1 MNNNENFKRA
11 IAESEAWEKKAE
23 AGVPMLPVFAEF
35 LERQSPL
42 ICGPPQEDHPNLVT
56 KYIYGMKSDGT
67 NIERQITDN
76 GNCLLETFMT
86 TMPKTMDMMHREDKS
101 QKKEFATHFR
111 KELLDAYERF
121 GGGIQPGE
129 INGERIGVMRTTQ
142 AYFGPEAIKTFCLL
156 KDKHVCRFALR
167 EKEVDVNFFY
177 NKRCTDPRQIIFI
190 VVKGSWGGGRY
201 HENHYVPLKQTDF
214 PSQTI
219 IDTFMDVQFGG
230 FIEGSEKSVYTSNNA
245 ATAFKIS
252 RDLKKLRPLGSP
264 NLQDVLELSVNLND
278 FEKELEKHKLKGLTL
293 PSLTLPSLTLPS
305 LTLPGLPS
313 PHKIVHS
320 PGWKPKPPGP
330 PPGWKPSSPTRKIPS
345 PKAPSPNKPIPK
357 VPSPKAFRQPPGPPP
372 GWKPPSPTRKIPS
385 PTRKIP
391 SPKAPSPKQTRKLR
405 SLENAMAAAKPKA
418 EKKPSPNKPS
428 PKKPSPKV
436 AKQSLEGMM
445 AAKARENA
453 YLAIG
458 APAGL
463 TREEF
468 NRNYS

>member
-23 AGVPMLPVFAEF
+23 SGVPMLPVFAEF

-111 KELLDAYERF
+111 KELLDAYEKF

-293 PSLTLPSLTLPS
+293 PSLTLP
-305 LTLPGLPS
+305 GLPS

-330 PPGWKPSSPTRKIPS
+330 PPGWKP
-345 PKAPSPNKPIPK
+345 
-357 VPSPKAFRQPPGPPP
+357 
-372 GWKPPSPTRKIPS
+372 PS

-418 EKKPSPNKPS
+418 EKKPS